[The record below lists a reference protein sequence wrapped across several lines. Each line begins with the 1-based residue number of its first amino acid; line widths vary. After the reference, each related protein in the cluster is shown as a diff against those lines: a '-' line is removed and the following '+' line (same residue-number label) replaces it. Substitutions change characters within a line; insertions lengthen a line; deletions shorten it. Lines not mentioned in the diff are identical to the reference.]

1 MVSANQ
7 DRDAIER
14 LMRRATYASVA
25 TAATLI
31 VAKAVAWSL
40 TDSIAMMSS
49 LVDSLLDSVS
59 SLFNLFAVRFA
70 LEPADAEHRFGHGK
84 LEPLSGLVQS
94 AFIVGSG
101 VLLLFEAG
109 NRMLFPQPV
118 DHAQVGIGISLF
130 AIVVTIVLV
139 RYQKYVVARSGSV
152 AIEADSLH
160 YTGDIFIN
168 MGVIASL
175 VAVAW
180 LGWGWI
186 DPVVG
191 AAVGLFLMVNAVRIG
206 RGSLDMLMDR
216 ELSNE
221 DRRRIEEIALANP
234 NVLSVHE
241 LKTRASGRDS
251 FIQLHIEMDGK
262 MTLLDSH
269 AIADEVEAQI
279 QKAYPEAEVIIHQD
293 PEGIEEPHPDY

>member
-1 MVSANQ
+1 MDANKQ
-7 DRDAIER
+7 DRDAVER
-14 LMRRATYASVA
+14 LMRRATYASVG
-25 TAATLI
+25 TAAVLI

-59 SLFNLFAVRFA
+59 SVFNLFAVRFA

-118 DHAQVGIGISLF
+118 THAPLGIGISLF
-130 AIVVTIVLV
+130 AIVVTIALV

-175 VAVAW
+175 AAVAW

-186 DPVVG
+186 DPIVG
-191 AAVGLFLMVNAVRIG
+191 AAVGLFLMANAVRIG

-216 ELSNE
+216 ELADE
-221 DRRRIEEIALANP
+221 DRQRIEKIAMTNP
-234 NVLSVHE
+234 KVLSVHE
-241 LKTRASGRDS
+241 LKTRASGRDA
-251 FIQLHIEMDGK
+251 FIQLHIEMDGQ
-262 MTLLDSH
+262 MTLLESH
-269 AIADEVEAQI
+269 AVADAVEAQI
-279 QKAYPEAEVIIHQD
+279 QDAYPEAEIIIHQD
-293 PEGIEEPHPDY
+293 PEGIEERHPDY

>member
-1 MVSANQ
+1 MASTTQ
-7 DRDAIER
+7 DREAVER

-25 TAATLI
+25 TAAVLI
-31 VAKAVAWSL
+31 VVKAVAWGV

-59 SLFNLFAVRFA
+59 SMFNLFAVRFA

-109 NRMLFPQPV
+109 NRLLLPQPV
-118 DHAQVGIGISLF
+118 TQAPLGIGISVF
-130 AIVVTIVLV
+130 AMVVTIALV

-168 MGVIASL
+168 LGVIASL
-175 VAVAW
+175 AAVAW

-186 DPVVG
+186 DPIVG
-191 AAVGLFLMVNAVRIG
+191 AGVGLFLMANAVRIG

-216 ELSNE
+216 ELAE
-221 DRRRIEEIALANP
+221 GDRQRIEKIAMANP
-234 NVLSVHE
+234 NVISVHE
-241 LKTRASGRDS
+241 LKTRASGRNA
-251 FIQLHIEMDGK
+251 FIQLHIEMDGQ

-269 AIADEVEAQI
+269 AVADAVEAQI
-279 QKAYPEAEVIIHQD
+279 QAAYPEAEIIIHQD
-293 PEGIEEPHPDY
+293 PEGIEEPHPEY

>member
-1 MVSANQ
+1 MDAAKH
-7 DRDAIER
+7 DRESVAR

-25 TAATLI
+25 TAVILI

-118 DHAQVGIGISLF
+118 AEAPFGIAVSVF
-130 AIVVTIVLV
+130 AIVVTIALV
-139 RYQKYVVARSGSV
+139 RYQKYVVARSQSV
-152 AIEADSLH
+152 AINADLLH

-168 MGVIASL
+168 LGVIASL
-175 VAVAW
+175 AAATW
-180 LGWGWI
+180 LGFYWI
-186 DPVVG
+186 DPIAG
-191 AAVGLFLMVNAVRIG
+191 AAVGLFLMFNAVRIG
-206 RGSLDMLMDR
+206 RGSLDMLMDH
-216 ELSNE
+216 ELPNA
-221 DRRRIEEIALANP
+221 DRQRIKAIAMANP
-234 NVLSVHE
+234 KVLSVHE
-241 LKTRASGRDS
+241 LKTRASGRDA
-251 FIQLHIEMDGK
+251 FIQLHVEMDGG
-262 MTLLDSH
+262 MTLLESH
-269 AIADEVEAQI
+269 AIADAVEAEI
-279 QKAYPEAEVIIHQD
+279 QQAYPAAEIIIHQD
-293 PEGIEEPHPDY
+293 PAGVEERHPDY

>member
-1 MVSANQ
+1 MDAAKH
-7 DRDAIER
+7 DRESVAR

-25 TAATLI
+25 TAVILI
-31 VAKAVAWSL
+31 AAKAVAWSL

-118 DHAQVGIGISLF
+118 AEAPFGIAVSVF
-130 AIVVTIVLV
+130 AIVVTIALV
-139 RYQKYVVARSGSV
+139 RYQKYVVARSRSV
-152 AIEADSLH
+152 AINADSLH

-168 MGVIASL
+168 LGVIASL
-175 VAVAW
+175 AAATW
-180 LGWGWI
+180 LGFNWI
-186 DPVVG
+186 DPIAG
-191 AAVGLFLMVNAVRIG
+191 AAVGLFLMFNAVRIG
-206 RGSLDMLMDR
+206 RGSLDMLMDH
-216 ELSNE
+216 ELPNA
-221 DRRRIEEIALANP
+221 DRQRIKAIAMANP
-234 NVLSVHE
+234 KVLSVHE
-241 LKTRASGRDS
+241 LKTRASGRDA
-251 FIQLHIEMDGK
+251 FIQLHVEMDGG
-262 MTLLDSH
+262 MTLLQSH
-269 AIADEVEAQI
+269 TIADAVEAEI
-279 QKAYPEAEVIIHQD
+279 QRAYPAAEIIIHQD
-293 PEGIEEPHPDY
+293 PAGVEERHPDY

>member
-1 MVSANQ
+1 MVSATQ
-7 DRDAIER
+7 DRQAVER

-25 TAATLI
+25 AAAVLI
-31 VAKAVAWSL
+31 VAKAVAWAL

-118 DHAQVGIGISLF
+118 THAPLGIGISVF
-130 AIVVTIVLV
+130 AIVVTIALV

-168 MGVIASL
+168 LGVIASL
-175 VAVAW
+175 AAVTW

-186 DPVVG
+186 DPIIG
-191 AAVGLFLMVNAVRIG
+191 AAVGLFLMSNAVRIG

-221 DRRRIEEIALANP
+221 DRRRIEGIAMANP
-234 NVLSVHE
+234 KVLSVHE
-241 LKTRASGRDS
+241 LKTRASGRDA
-251 FIQLHIEMDGK
+251 FIQLHIEMDGE

-269 AIADEVEAQI
+269 AVADEVEARI
-279 QKAYPEAEVIIHQD
+279 QEAYPEAEIIIHQD
-293 PEGIEEPHPDY
+293 PEGIEERHPEY

>member
-1 MVSANQ
+1 MVSATQ

-118 DHAQVGIGISLF
+118 DHAQVGIGISVF

-251 FIQLHIEMDGK
+251 FIQLHIEMDGR

>member
-1 MVSANQ
+1 MVSATQ

-40 TDSIAMMSS
+40 TDSVAMMSS

-84 LEPLSGLVQS
+84 LEPLSGLIQS

-118 DHAQVGIGISLF
+118 SHAQVGIGISVF
-130 AIVVTIVLV
+130 AIVVTIALV